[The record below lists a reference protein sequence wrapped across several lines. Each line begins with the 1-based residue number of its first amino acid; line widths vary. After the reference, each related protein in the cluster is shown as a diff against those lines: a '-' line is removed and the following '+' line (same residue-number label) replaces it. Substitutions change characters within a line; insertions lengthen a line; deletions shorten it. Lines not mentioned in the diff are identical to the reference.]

1 MELLTADNRS
11 EKRKE
16 PFGLHVDRFDAQS
29 EIVGCCVVPAP
40 YVNG

>member
-16 PFGLHVDRFDAQS
+16 PFELHVDRFDSQP
-29 EIVGCCVVPAP
+29 EIVGCCVVPAT
-40 YVNG
+40 YVHR